1 MLGVALRPSS
11 WRNRM
16 AVFALATA
24 ALLGLAPAEKSTL
37 APPALEPLAL
47 GAIAPQGW
55 LLEQL
60 VRQASSLSGHLA
72 KTKNLGGYHGDSNV
86 VNQSCVLPRWHAV
99 ARDHCLRQR

>member
-1 MLGVALRPSS
+1 MAAITLVTLALH
-11 WRNRM
+11 
-16 AVFALATA
+16 V
-24 ALLGLAPAEKSTL
+24 LGLAAAEQLTL
-37 APPALEPLAL
+37 APPALEPLPL

-86 VNQSCVLPRWHAV
+86 VNQSCAVPPWHAV
-99 ARDHCLRQR
+99 ACDHSLGQGFGSSVCLS